1 MERAQTN
8 SSVKIIRR
16 RESSNEQLVLAIVEG
31 KYTFTR
37 EVLYT
42 AKTDGNRET
51 KERKKERK
59 KPCRVLT
66 INGRFAVS
74 VLSLAFGQTQPKST
88 LTVGAIFRLPNR
100 LDGQGI

>member
-1 MERAQTN
+1 MEIE
-8 SSVKIIRR
+8 K
-16 RESSNEQLVLAIVEG
+16 
-31 KYTFTR
+31 
-37 EVLYT
+37 
-42 AKTDGNRET
+42 
-51 KERKKERK
+51 RKKERK